1 MRTETFYYDNSG
13 YYGYVLFSGTNA
25 ELHGLLNALGRGD
38 KEHGF
43 GWHRWGRSFRPAD
56 NGTVYDYYIRLRSK
70 TGTKPAP
77 GVVEAFLKEALPPR
91 ETLTGESERELAQ
104 DDAPEATVA
113 AAPASD
119 DPPPWANDF
128 LSRVEVMHLK
138 TVDSITQKM
147 SEELMQLH
155 SAIGHTCRRQPE
167 INRLQANL
175 EQTREELVAKEAEL
189 ETKESEIE
197 TLRNAP
203 RAASYDKQMQ
213 EDRNKANRAAEKAR
227 NERDQL
233 KKDKNNQIIELKNQ
247 LKEAVKDGENWKD
260 LYEKVNQQAT
270 EIKRQR
276 DEEREP
282 PPSAERTGGKLRMR
296 DFEDIVKG
304 AFPNLRLMQDSL
316 ETVYYGLQNYRA
328 LMHILARIVYEE
340 SYNGRN
346 SMKNARKW
354 REDRFDKEWR
364 IYFCKES
371 GLLGDKV
378 LALIGDKNSQSN
390 DTDWLRANPPES
402 CL

>member
-77 GVVEAFLKEALPPR
+77 GMVEAFLKEALPPR
-91 ETLTGESERELAQ
+91 ETLTGESERELAL
-104 DDAPEATVA
+104 DDAPEATAA

-119 DPPPWANDF
+119 DPPLWANDF
-128 LSRVEVMHLK
+128 LSRVEAMYQK
-138 TVDSITQKM
+138 NVDSLTQKM
-147 SEELMQLH
+147 AEELLQLRGEVGDI
-155 SAIGHTCRRQPE
+155 AEARLET
-167 INRLQANL
+167 NRLQASL
-175 EQTREELVAKEAEL
+175 DRSREELVAKEAEL

-213 EDRNKANRAAEKAR
+213 EDRDKANRAAEKAR

-260 LYEKVNQQAT
+260 LYEKVNQQAA
-270 EIKRQR
+270 EIERQR

-282 PPSAERTGGKLRMR
+282 PPSAERTGGKLRMQ

-304 AFPNLRLMQDSL
+304 AFPNLHLMQDSL

-346 SMKNARKW
+346 SMKNAQKW